1 MKTVLIL
8 RHGKSSWK
16 HAGLDD
22 HDRPLKKRG
31 RRDGPRMGRLIRQK
45 DLVPDRIV
53 SSTAVRA
60 LSTAKLA
67 AEACG
72 YEGEITRSA
81 DLYLSGTEA
90 YLDELRD
97 LPVEVNRAMVVGH
110 LPDVE
115 ELVFLMSGNTE
126 TMPTAALAWIDL
138 AIDDWSELRGTR
150 QGALQGIWRPRDLPD
165 DP

>member
-16 HAGLDD
+16 QAGLDD

-31 RRDGPRMGRLIRQK
+31 RRDAPRMGRLIREQG
-45 DLVPDRIV
+45 LVPDRIIA
-53 SSTAVRA
+53 STAVRA
-60 LSTAKLA
+60 FSTAELA
-67 AEACG
+67 AGACG
-72 YEGEITRSA
+72 YEGEIARSA
-81 DLYLSGTEA
+81 DLYLSGAEA

-97 LPVEVNRAMVVGH
+97 LPGDVNRAMVVGH

-115 ELVFLMSGNTE
+115 ELVFLLSGDTQ

-138 AIDDWSELRGTR
+138 AIDDWGDLRGTR
-150 QGALQGIWRPRDLPD
+150 QGALLGIWRPKELPD
-165 DP
+165 DQ